1 MEVLDQEKNELFN
14 LIKEQED
21 IDKIY
26 LYPKDLSEGKYKFL
40 IQKRKNAG
48 MKHLNDPYA
57 FIECSNKMD
66 DIYSNNDDY
75 NPTRERKKLVAFD
88 DMIVDIIPNKKIAS
102 CCERIVYQ
110 MQEVKHFTCIYHTIP
125 LYFCKRS
132 QIKFNALFCSD
143 NLQ

>member
-14 LIKEQED
+14 LIKEKED

-66 DIYSNNDDY
+66 DIYSN
-75 NPTRERKKLVAFD
+75 KLQ
-88 DMIVDIIPNKKIAS
+88 PNKGKKKIS
-102 CCERIVYQ
+102 C
-110 MQEVKHFTCIYHTIP
+110 F
-125 LYFCKRS
+125 
-132 QIKFNALFCSD
+132 
-143 NLQ
+143 